1 MFRSSLRSSGCAVT
15 GLQPVSWNAGSACWA
30 EVSGFGVP
38 VLAGIDGTVRKT
50 VVEPPLA
57 SLIDT
62 PRRTTF
68 GSCLPLTWM
77 SMPVSFSSD
86 RRYLKV
92 PGFVAR
98 KVYVDVPLF
107 WNITSTPSIWF
118 CQSGSPAATSE
129 NIVPAWIETWAVP
142 VSSAG
147 FESGLASAV
156 TDAWLI
162 GLPTMSAVTL
172 IVHVTDAPAPR
183 PAWVHVTVPAA

>member
-1 MFRSSLRSSGCAVT
+1 M
-15 GLQPVSWNAGSACWA
+15 
-30 EVSGFGVP
+30 
-38 VLAGIDGTVRKT
+38 
-50 VVEPPLA
+50 
-57 SLIDT
+57 
-62 PRRTTF
+62 F

-129 NIVPAWIETWAVP
+129 NREPGWIVVCADPELFDGVGSGVAALVMDAV
-142 VSSAG
+142 
-147 FESGLASAV
+147 
-156 TDAWLI
+156 LI
-162 GLPTMSAVTL
+162 GA
-172 IVHVTDAPAPR
+172 
-183 PAWVHVTVPAA
+183 